1 MSGAWFIVT
10 LSQLSWHQIT
20 GRAAEADALP
30 EENGAAQILP
40 TGLGAG
46 IRAKQQWWMSGGMY
60 GGIEVSNIVRN
71 SMTIK

>member
-40 TGLGAG
+40 TGLAA
-46 IRAKQQWWMSGGMY
+46 IRAKQQRWSSEGM
-60 GGIEVSNIVRN
+60 
-71 SMTIK
+71 

>member
-40 TGLGAG
+40 TGLAA
-46 IRAKQQWWMSGGMY
+46 IRAKQQWWSSEGM
-60 GGIEVSNIVRN
+60 
-71 SMTIK
+71 